1 MTREL
6 PSSTGDRILIQ
17 TDDHRDIRV
26 DAMTDPHAEQSHSR
40 ESLELERL
48 ALENQKLRAEL
59 ERRPSFWD
67 RLQRIS
73 SSFAGL
79 LAIAAFLFGVW
90 QYVQQQNKELAAR
103 ENELRKQSAAR
114 DQEFMK
120 PLWDRELAAYLLASE
135 TVATIAGMREGAKR
149 REAEEK
155 FWMLYRGPL
164 VIFETKA
171 LSSAMVDFG
180 RCLNGTEQ
188 CSESDLNDRALAVSS
203 AIQVAIEQHAALRVS
218 EFSKD
223 KFQYHR

>member
-6 PSSTGDRILIQ
+6 PSSAGDRILPE
-17 TDDHRDIRV
+17 THDHRAIRA
-26 DAMTDPHAEQSHSR
+26 DAMTDPHAEQPRSR

-48 ALENQKLRAEL
+48 ALENRKLRAEL

-79 LAIAAFLFGVW
+79 IAIAAFLFGVW

-103 ENELRKQSAAR
+103 DNEMRKQSAAR
-114 DQEFMK
+114 DQDFMK
-120 PLWDRELAAYLLASE
+120 PLWERELATYLLASE
-135 TVATIAGMREGAKR
+135 TVSTIAMVQGPKR
-149 REAEEK
+149 QEAIEK

-180 RCLNGTEQ
+180 HCLDGTER

-218 EFSKD
+218 EFSRD